1 MSSFLIFVCWCTF
14 NDANGKE
21 LPVWQTR
28 NILSSKENRH
38 HPWLRQ
44 NLDSA
49 LTSRSEERRRLQ
61 GLVTSV
67 ANSLIAV
74 VTPTLSEQVQFMVTE
89 YYDTYDFD
97 VNLGYETD
105 TQFLVD
111 VSWRAPI
118 IVEETENDFDVLTDT
133 NTTDTSSVILNNAT
147 FGNDDDD
154 ITSSPEIRSSLAA
167 ITSDPSFCQEE
178 ANIDYKV
185 QAVENVG
192 KIQMDSIEFVPGSSS
207 VEMTFQNLKAG
218 AEWSGEWIVKTTFPS
233 LTATTRAKMTPSDN
247 SECRLMAEN
256 TVDSTKSRST
266 AMSEVQTV
274 EGRIHFIGVTTE
286 TRVKVYGETER
297 IAMFASSSQVSSGVV
312 QNFQWDYDSLDA
324 SQAGTF
330 PTPAGSVGR
339 EQQQPIQIATFL
351 EQSNIARYME
361 DMTSRAL
368 QGEIDYILPHP
379 LLGD

>member
-1 MSSFLIFVCWCTF
+1 
-14 NDANGKE
+14 
-21 LPVWQTR
+21 
-28 NILSSKENRH
+28 
-38 HPWLRQ
+38 
-44 NLDSA
+44 
-49 LTSRSEERRRLQ
+49 
-61 GLVTSV
+61 V